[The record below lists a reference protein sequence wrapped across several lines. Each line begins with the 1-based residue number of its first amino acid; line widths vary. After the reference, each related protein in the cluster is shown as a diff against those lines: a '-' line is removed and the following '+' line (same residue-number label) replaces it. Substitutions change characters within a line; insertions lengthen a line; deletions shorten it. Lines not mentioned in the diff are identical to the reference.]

1 LQQKIRLIGA
11 KKGFELLKK
20 KVDALKT
27 NFRKILVQILEVK
40 KSMGKEFS
48 EAMFGLAEANYAAGE
63 FRYMNYSSINMC
75 LVVMYLIK

>member
-1 LQQKIRLIGA
+1 MKERIKGA
-11 KKGFELLKK
+11 RRGYDLLKK

-27 NFRKILVQILEVK
+27 QFRKILIDLLNVK

-63 FRYMNYSSINMC
+63 FRYNSYYIIS
-75 LVVMYLIK
+75 LVVML